1 MVEACGKSYVHSE
14 EWLILPGRGTMVEDF
29 AKEFHLKGKDSA
41 MGPFLIPGRGSR
53 EFTAAGV

>member
-1 MVEACGKSYVHSE
+1 
-14 EWLILPGRGTMVEDF
+14 MVEDF